1 MNFVNYKTSLFT
13 GLSDNKEVLISAEN
27 TLIINGINICNKT
40 NENIG
45 INLELVRLGLK
56 EQRNFIVNNKLIT
69 GNESLNL
76 MFPGGIF
83 LQLEDLDS
91 LLCFSNAYDQVFDC
105 TICYQELVEK
115 INEVEF
121 FYN

>member
-13 GLSDNKEVLISAEN
+13 SLSSNEKVLISAKN
-27 TLIINGINICNKT
+27 TLIINGVNICNKT
-40 NENIG
+40 DQHIG
-45 INLELVRLGLK
+45 INLELERLGSEKQNCFL
-56 EQRNFIVNNKLIT
+56 INNKLIA

-76 MFPGGIF
+76 LFPGGIF
-83 LQLEDLDS
+83 LQLENLDG

-115 INEVEF
+115 ING
-121 FYN
+121 